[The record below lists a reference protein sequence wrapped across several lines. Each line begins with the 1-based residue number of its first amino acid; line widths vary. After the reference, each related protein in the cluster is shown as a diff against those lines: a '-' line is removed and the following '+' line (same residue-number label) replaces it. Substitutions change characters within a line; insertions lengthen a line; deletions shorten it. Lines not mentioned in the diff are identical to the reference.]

1 MKEKRDGDGGR
12 EKSVGKSMKKV
23 KRDKKTAEKDK
34 KKTDKNRRWI
44 KLALVR
50 TEEHEGDLQ
59 LSRGQ
64 SRKE

>member
-1 MKEKRDGDGGR
+1 
-12 EKSVGKSMKKV
+12 MKKV